1 MKKVRSVEEYIP
13 VELENAF
20 RQNPALKDSFDA
32 LTLSKKREFAE
43 LIGSV
48 KREETRQQRL
58 ERIIPMI
65 QEGIGLSDKFR
76 K

>member
-1 MKKVRSVEEYIP
+1 

-43 LIGSV
+43 HIGSA